1 MVQLNTIVHIIIGN
15 RGEMDYNKIFI
26 VSLIFIFNNIVI
38 WYQLN
43 GQLVW
48 EFWKSPKGIALALLM
63 GIPITALFWLCT
75 KWGYEGFGALWPIRL
90 LGFAT
95 GMLTFPFITY
105 WMLGEGITLKT
116 AISILLALCIM
127 ILQFI

>member
-43 GQLVW
+43 GQLEW

-75 KWGYEGFGALWPIRL
+75 KWGYAGFGNLWAVRFLAFGTSMLVFPI
-90 LGFAT
+90 
-95 GMLTFPFITY
+95 MTY
-105 WMLGEGITLKT
+105 FYLGETITLKT
-116 AISILLALCIM
+116 LISIILAFIIMLLQL
-127 ILQFI
+127 L

>member
-1 MVQLNTIVHIIIGN
+1 MEYIINKNQIITITLLFTLQILVW
-15 RGEMDYNKIFI
+15 F
-26 VSLIFIFNNIVI
+26 
-38 WYQLN
+38 QLN
-43 GQLVW
+43 GQLIHKWFRDNPLIICVL
-48 EFWKSPKGIALALLM
+48 GM
-63 GIPITALFWLCT
+63 PITYGFWLTT
-75 KWGYEGFGALWPIRL
+75 KLGYQGFGESWPIRL

-116 AISILLALCIM
+116 AISILLAICIM